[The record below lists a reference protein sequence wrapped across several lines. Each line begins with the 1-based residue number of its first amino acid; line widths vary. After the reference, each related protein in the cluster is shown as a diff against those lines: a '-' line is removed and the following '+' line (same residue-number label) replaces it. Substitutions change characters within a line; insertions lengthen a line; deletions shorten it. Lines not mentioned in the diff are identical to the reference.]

1 MNAAS
6 AFARRQ
12 AGPPVE
18 PFDSIAPIY
27 DCIFTDSA
35 IGRVQ
40 RGQVTAEM
48 NRRFKSGSRVL
59 ELNCGTGEDAIQ
71 MGRRGV
77 EVKAY
82 DASPAMIE
90 VANRKLLADPPAA
103 NVSFGILRNEDLC
116 LVEGSFDGALSNF
129 AGMNCCGDWPAI
141 AKELARLVMP
151 GGHVLLCIMGRA
163 CLWEMLYFLL
173 RGEPGKAFRRASRD
187 HVARIGS
194 NSVDLH
200 YLSVKEAQQA
210 FSPEFNL
217 CGWGGVGVFVPP
229 SYCEPFFKA
238 HNQLL
243 RLLAVFDS
251 WLGHVPGVR
260 CFGDHVLLDFV
271 RCAG

>member
-1 MNAAS
+1 MNSVSFLAKDQMAS
-6 AFARRQ
+6 T
-12 AGPPVE
+12 VE
-18 PFDSIAPIY
+18 PFDSIAPVY
-27 DCIFTDSA
+27 DRIFTESA

-40 RGQVTAEM
+40 RAMVTTEI
-48 NRRFKSGSRVL
+48 NRRFKSGGRVL

-71 MGRRGV
+71 LGRRGV

-82 DASPAMIE
+82 DASSAMIE
-90 VANRKLLADPPAA
+90 VANRKLLADPSAMK
-103 NVSFGILRNEDLC
+103 VSFGILRNEDLC
-116 LVEGSFDGALSNF
+116 LVEGPFDGALSNF

-141 AKELARLVMP
+141 AKDLARLIKP

-163 CLWEMLYFLL
+163 CLWEMLYFVL
-173 RGEPGKAFRRASRD
+173 RGEPGKAFRRASRN

-194 NSVDLH
+194 NSVDLQ
-200 YLSVKEAQQA
+200 YLSIKEARQA
-210 FSPEFNL
+210 FSPGFTL

-229 SYCEPFFKA
+229 SYCEPFFET